1 MSEEAATLNASA
13 NSSGWRA
20 ASPTAAPLTRGRW
33 LRFSVRAAAVAL
45 SGSFLLASLFALQ
58 VAALEVS
65 DRLNIFPLHGLLF
78 INLLCGLFLSYYVVK
93 SRKPSSVRR
102 RALGRAQG
110 IARWRSIG
118 VWAGVT
124 GILNIP
130 RAGNPTRAK
139 ARPAAVL
146 LIIKR
151 RAAAGPEIKRR
162 AA

>member
-13 NSSGWRA
+13 NSSGWRD
-20 ASPTAAPLTRGRW
+20 ASPAAAPLTRVRW
-33 LRFSVRAAAVAL
+33 LRLYVRAAAVAL
-45 SGSFLLASLFALQ
+45 SGGFLLASFFALQ

-78 INLLCGLFLSYYVVK
+78 INLLCGLCLSYYVVK

-102 RALGRAQG
+102 RAAGRVPG
-110 IARWRSIG
+110 MARRRSIG
-118 VWAGVT
+118 GWAGVASF
-124 GILNIP
+124 LNIP
-130 RAGNPTRAK
+130 RAGNLTRAK

-151 RAAAGPEIKRR
+151 RAAGPEIKRR